1 MKALD
6 IIDALTRMGCT
17 EGTGLVETPDNPH
30 EFPDWLMTWFGG
42 DCDEIKYDETLKPST
57 KYVYS
62 YETHLWSLKGTHK
75 EDCRVEVKWEVAEDN
90 NNFHIREES
99 IYLYEVE

>member
-6 IIDALTRMGCT
+6 IIDCLTRMGCT
-17 EGTGLVETPDNPH
+17 EGTGLVETPENPH
-30 EFPDWLMTWFGG
+30 EIPDWVKIWFGG
-42 DCDEIKYDETLKPST
+42 DCDEIKYDEIKPST

-62 YETHLWSLKGTHK
+62 YDTHLFGIKGTHK
-75 EDCRVEVKWEVAEDN
+75 EESKVVVKWEVAEDN
-90 NNFHIREES
+90 DNFHTREDV

>member
-6 IIDALTRMGCT
+6 IIDCLTRMGCT
-17 EGTGLVETPDNPH
+17 EGTGLVETPENPH
-30 EFPDWLMTWFGG
+30 EIPDWVVDWFGK
-42 DCDEIKYDETLKPST
+42 DCDEVKYGKIKPST

-62 YETHLWSLKGTHK
+62 YDIHLFGIKGTHK
-75 EDCRVEVKWEVAEDN
+75 EDCVVEVKWEVAEDN
-90 NNFHIREES
+90 NKFHIREES